1 MCYMLYAEYAT
12 GGEVSTFGDV
22 YSFGIVLFEIF
33 LRKRPTHDMFKDGL
47 NIATFVEMNFPDR
60 ILLGQNPT
68 SIYVYHLYI
77 QYAQL

>member
-1 MCYMLYAEYAT
+1 MLCTGYAV
-12 GGEVSTFGDV
+12 GGDMSTYGDV
-22 YSFGIVLFEIF
+22 HSFGIILFEIF
-33 LRKRPTHDMFKDGL
+33 LRKRPTDDMFKDGL

>member
-1 MCYMLYAEYAT
+1 MLCTGYAV
-12 GGEVSTFGDV
+12 GGDMSTYGDV
-22 YSFGIVLFEIF
+22 YSFGIILFEIF
-33 LRKRPTHDMFKDGL
+33 LRKRPTDDTFKDGL

-68 SIYVYHLYI
+68 IIYVYHLCI